1 MASKR
6 TAPEK
11 FLDVFT
17 CPHCEAI
24 TGQSWRTVDSQSPMS
39 VMNNEP
45 ARPSWSLATC
55 VSDSCRGQSMWR
67 EDVMVWPLVSSAPA
81 PHDTMPADARELYE
95 EARAVLPHSRRAAAA
110 LVRGSLERLL
120 RAHLGSNDRL
130 DEMIAALS
138 TQVSRALWQILTAV
152 RVLANT
158 SLHRDDEAPELLELF
173 LEGDLAEVVDPYF
186 IAINLLV
193 EELIAAPAQ
202 AAELFATLPAAKREE
217 AERKAQRAEANE
229 G

>member
-1 MASKR
+1 MATKR
-6 TAPEK
+6 IAPEL

-24 TGQSWRTVDSQSPMS
+24 TGQGWRTVDSQSPMS
-39 VMNNEP
+39 MMNQQPGRP
-45 ARPSWSLATC
+45 AWHLATC
-55 VSDSCRGQSMWR
+55 ISESCRGQSMWR

-81 PHDTMPADARELYE
+81 PHDAMPADALELYE

-110 LVRGSLERLL
+110 LIRGSLERLL
-120 RAHLGSNDRL
+120 RAQLGGSERL
-130 DEMIAALS
+130 DEMIASLS

-158 SLHRDDEAPELLELF
+158 SLHRDDEAPELLELY

-186 IAINLLV
+186 TAINLLV
-193 EELIAAPAQ
+193 EELIAAPAA
-202 AAELFATLPAAKREE
+202 AAELYATLPSGKRAE
-217 AERKAQRAEANE
+217 AERKADRAAAKDS
-229 G
+229 